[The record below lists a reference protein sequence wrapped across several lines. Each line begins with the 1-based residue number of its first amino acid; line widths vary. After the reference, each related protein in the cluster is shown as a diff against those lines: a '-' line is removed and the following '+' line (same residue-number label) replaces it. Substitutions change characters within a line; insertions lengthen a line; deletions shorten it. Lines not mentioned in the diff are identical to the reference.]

1 MRGGGEIAERL
12 PIAETQCVRVL
23 LVHCR
28 YRSPSGEE
36 AVVERERTL
45 LEAAGHDVELVEFT
59 NDRGRA
65 STADLAMAVHNPIAV
80 RRLRRALASFAPDV
94 VHVHNTWFAASPAVM
109 SEARSSGVATVATLH
124 NYRAVCAA
132 ATLRRDGADCTDCL
146 SGSVQQAV
154 RHRCVN
160 GSLVQ
165 STVGA
170 AVVAVRRRSEARDR
184 LVDRYIAPTAALRD
198 RVVGGGIPADRVEVI
213 PHFVPDPGE
222 PVPFDQRS
230 RTLVYAGRLSEEK
243 GIDVAVEAWS
253 RLVDRPVDARFLVIG
268 EGPLEDE
275 LRARAV
281 PGVEFLGRRPAAE
294 VAATLAT
301 ARLAVVPS
309 VWSEPFGLFI
319 LEAMAAG
326 LGVVAS
332 SSGGAPEFLAD
343 GAGWL
348 VPPGDAAALADRLA
362 SLLAADDETDGLVR
376 VAGEAARHRTL
387 TQYGGPE
394 HLARLEQIYRVV
406 RKTGA
411 PK

>member
-1 MRGGGEIAERL
+1 MK
-12 PIAETQCVRVL
+12 VL

-36 AVVERERTL
+36 AVVERERAL
-45 LEAAGHDVELVEFT
+45 LSEAGHDVELVEFT

-65 STADLAMAVHNPIAV
+65 STVDLALAVHNPVAV
-80 RRLRRALASFAPDV
+80 RRLRSALAAFGPDV

-109 SEARSSGVATVATLH
+109 AEAKASGVATIATLH

-132 ATLRRDGADCTDCL
+132 ATLRRDGAACDECL
-146 SGSVQQAV
+146 AGSVRPAV

-170 AVVAVRRRSEARDR
+170 AVVAVRRRAEARDR

-198 RVVGGGIPADRVEVI
+198 LVVAGGIPRDRITVI
-213 PHFVPDPGE
+213 PHFGPDPGP
-222 PVPFDQRS
+222 PVAFEQRA

-253 RLVDRPVDARFLVIG
+253 RLVDRPDDARFLVIG
-268 EGPLEDE
+268 EGPLEDH
-275 LRARAV
+275 LRQRAI
-281 PGVEFLGRRPAAE
+281 PGVEFLGRRPPAE

-319 LEAMAAG
+319 LEAMTAG
-326 LGVVAS
+326 VGVVAS
-332 SSGGAPEFLAD
+332 SSGGAPEFLRD
-343 GAGWL
+343 GAGWI
-348 VPPGDAAALADRLA
+348 VPPGDPAALAARLEL
-362 SLLAADDETDGLVR
+362 LLAPGDASDELVR
-376 VAGEAARHRTL
+376 AAGEAARTRAT
-387 TQYGGPE
+387 TEYSGRS
-394 HLARLEQIYRVV
+394 HLRQLEDIYRVV
-406 RKTGA
+406 RNIEA
-411 PK
+411 RQ